1 MQEKTSSPTPS
12 SPDIASLDIA
22 SDADVLRHSRLED
35 IQALAIGT
43 LLVALGVTLFQHAGL
58 LSGGTAGIAFLLHY
72 VGGWSFGVAYFVI
85 NLPFYWIAWKHMGRA
100 FTLRTALSVGLVSI
114 LCDWLPH
121 HLVLAMIDPWLAAV
135 LGGVLMGNGFLILFR
150 HSASL
155 GGLGI
160 LALIAQRKLGWR
172 AGHVQMA
179 FDALIVSSAL
189 LTVPLDRVVMS
200 IAAALVLNLV
210 IATNHRPGRYVAQ

>member
-85 NLPFYWIAWKHMGRA
+85 NLPFYWIAWKHMGNS
-100 FTLRTALSVGLVSI
+100 SVNT
-114 LCDWLPH
+114 
-121 HLVLAMIDPWLAAV
+121 VLD
-135 LGGVLMGNGFLILFR
+135 GVGNQML
-150 HSASL
+150 SAS
-155 GGLGI
+155 
-160 LALIAQRKLGWR
+160 RR
-172 AGHVQMA
+172 
-179 FDALIVSSAL
+179 S
-189 LTVPLDRVVMS
+189 
-200 IAAALVLNLV
+200 
-210 IATNHRPGRYVAQ
+210 